1 MEQPPSADTL
11 VPLLGDGSAVS
22 RRTVKE
28 ALLTLGDGAI
38 PALRHAADGPDA
50 VLRARARQI
59 LIELR
64 RRRGLQ
70 QLRELL
76 VDPDASLEA
85 GLLAIDEVLGAAD
98 PALDVAG
105 QLDAWAAATR
115 DRLDEG
121 ASAEAAGAALRQVLA
136 VEAGLR
142 GAANDFHNSLHVS
155 LTRTVEDRRGLPLTL
170 CAVYALVGRRAGME
184 IALLPFPAHVLLMVR
199 GESSQQVLDPYSG
212 GAPLD
217 EAACLARLRQLGVA
231 PSSHWFEPAPDAE
244 MLTRQLRNLAAAMRR
259 HGRNRDA
266 VEIMAL
272 LEHA

>member
-1 MEQPPSADTL
+1 MHQPPSASTL
-11 VPLLGDGSAVS
+11 VPLLGDGSSTS
-22 RRTVKE
+22 RKTVKE
-28 ALLTLGDGAI
+28 ALLSLGDAAI
-38 PALRHAADGPDA
+38 PALRHAADGADA

-70 QLRELL
+70 QLREIL
-76 VDPDASLEA
+76 VDPGASLEA

-105 QLDAWAAATR
+105 QLDAWAVATSE
-115 DRLDEG
+115 RLEEN
-121 ASAEAAGAALRQVLA
+121 APAEQAGAALHQVLA

-142 GAANDFHNSLHVS
+142 GASSDFHNSLHVS

-184 IALLPFPAHVLLMVR
+184 IALLPFPGHVLLMVR
-199 GESSQQVLDPYSG
+199 GESSQQIVDPFSG
-212 GAPLD
+212 GTPLD
-217 EAACLARLRQLGVA
+217 EAACLARLRQLGIA